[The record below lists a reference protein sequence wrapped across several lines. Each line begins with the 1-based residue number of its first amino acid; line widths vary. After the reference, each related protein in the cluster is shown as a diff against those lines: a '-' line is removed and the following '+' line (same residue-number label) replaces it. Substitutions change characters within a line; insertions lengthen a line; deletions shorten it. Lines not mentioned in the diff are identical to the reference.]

1 MESIAE
7 GLQLFQRGG
16 IVMYALLACS
26 LFVVYVGVERW
37 LFYQRMDAGKAFAQ
51 QFYTYMKLKKYDEA
65 CEAARRGQGGLALI
79 LSDAFACDDERRA
92 LVLFERHRHHG
103 SLAGA
108 SRDDQRHDYVVQHF
122 QRRIGP
128 IYRHYGRRRRGSRG
142 DGLWAVRS
150 HSGSGSSR
158 LFYAAPGPH
167 HYGHGT
173 VFFCS

>member
-65 CEAARRGQGGLALI
+65 CEAARRGRGGLALI
-79 LSDAFACDDERRA
+79 LSDAFACDDERRGRLCRSA
-92 LVLFERHRHHG
+92 VWRI
-103 SLAGA
+103 AGQAARRLYYLSVIVTMAPLLGLLGTISGMITSFSIFNVESGRLSPLRAA
-108 SRDDQRHDYVVQHF
+108 SARLSW
-122 QRRIGP
+122 RRPLGC
-128 IYRHYGRRRRGSRG
+128 
-142 DGLWAVRS
+142 A
-150 HSGSGSSR
+150 
-158 LFYAAPGPH
+158 
-167 HYGHGT
+167 
-173 VFFCS
+173 

>member
-1 MESIAE
+1 MTKPAK
-7 GLQLFQRGG
+7 RPVGG
-16 IVMYALLACS
+16 GRS
-26 LFVVYVGVERW
+26 GFDFVRR
-37 LFYQRMDAGKAFAQ
+37 LR
-51 QFYTYMKLKKYDEA
+51 LRRR
-65 CEAARRGQGGLALI
+65 AARRLCRSAVWRIAGQA
-79 LSDAFACDDERRA
+79 AQP

-122 QRRIGP
+122 QCRIGAG
-128 IYRHYGRRRRGSRG
+128 YRHYGRRRRGSRG